1 METER
6 AEDHACMNKEGL
18 PKVACF
24 KTCEKEKTSSQYDYI
39 KTLRGV
45 LAFVTSCAPRRAC
58 EFTQPRKSLKS
69 EE

>member
-24 KTCEKEKTSSQYDYI
+24 KTCEKEKNISS
-39 KTLRGV
+39 V
-45 LAFVTSCAPRRAC
+45 
-58 EFTQPRKSLKS
+58 
-69 EE
+69 